1 LASLVFVPDNISDVA
16 SIIVAIVS
24 LHYGMK
30 LVRLSKEIEFVTL
43 KGGRAP
49 YYIMAGL
56 GFLALNRI
64 ADLLAENILTD
75 LVGSE
80 FATVFDDPPALLAAV
95 FIFLGLRNMYEIY
108 RKSGTPKTRD
118 PSSEEIWTVKKL
130 TD

>member
-1 LASLVFVPDNISDVA
+1 MSPFIFRLENITDLASLVVVFV
-16 SIIVAIVS
+16 SIY
-24 LHYGMK
+24 YGIK
-30 LVRLSKEIEFVTL
+30 IVRLSKEIEFVAL

-49 YYIMAGL
+49 YYIMVGM
-56 GFLALNRI
+56 GFLAINRI

-80 FATVFDDPPALLAAV
+80 FATVFDDPPALLAAI

-108 RKSGTPKTRD
+108 RKSDMPKTRD
-118 PSSEEIWTVKKL
+118 SRSQEIWAVEKL